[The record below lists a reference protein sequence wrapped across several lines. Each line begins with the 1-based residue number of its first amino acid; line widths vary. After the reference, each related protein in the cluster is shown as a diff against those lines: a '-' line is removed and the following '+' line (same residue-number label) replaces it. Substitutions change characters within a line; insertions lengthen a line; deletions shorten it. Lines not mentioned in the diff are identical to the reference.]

1 MVMETRYH
9 NYNNPAIKISQGE
22 LRHILQRIEV
32 DFMESKIYL
41 QSLTGLE
48 NSLGKSV
55 ANLSST
61 LSSLGREA
69 IRLTFRELAKHCNIV
84 ATNTEEKE
92 EKLFIQNSIPIHNY
106 SRVEGISL
114 DSQPLS
120 SIPDA
125 EENNAQFSQ
134 ASQSIEPINFNSSQS
149 PSLNPPINTN
159 NSPRPQSSPMQTS
172 NLPPSKPKR
181 GKKLTKVELM
191 AQLDQARE
199 EGLKEIGLIIHQARV
214 QKGWSIDYVHS
225 LTLITLHQI
234 IALETGDLKTLPE
247 DVYLRGFIYRLA
259 TALHLDAS
267 SLLQKLP
274 QPDITRSTIPS
285 WYQHSPSS
293 TSYIRPIHL
302 YLGYSTL
309 VAGALGGLAV
319 ISPQES
325 RSLLPE
331 LPTIFTSPS
340 PGNSQQNTPTNKSGT
355 DNSIQEAHRSIAP
368 PEATF

>member
-1 MVMETRYH
+1 MVMESMYQS
-9 NYNNPAIKISQGE
+9 YNNPAIKISQGE
-22 LRHILQRIEV
+22 LRHILQRIET

-55 ANLSST
+55 ANLSLT
-61 LSSLGREA
+61 LGSLGREA

-92 EKLFIQNSIPIHNY
+92 EKLVIQNSIPSHHY
-106 SRVEGISL
+106 SRIENISL
-114 DSQPLS
+114 DSQPIKPMPITEEKGTQSPQSVYPIHLNSAPPDSINPPVSSINPSPLQSAHLPSLSTLS
-120 SIPDA
+120 S
-125 EENNAQFSQ
+125 
-134 ASQSIEPINFNSSQS
+134 
-149 PSLNPPINTN
+149 
-159 NSPRPQSSPMQTS
+159 
-172 NLPPSKPKR
+172 SKPKR

-191 AQLDQARE
+191 AQLDQSRE
-199 EGLKEIGLIIHQARV
+199 EGLKEIGLIIHQARI
-214 QKGWSIDYVHS
+214 QKGWSIDYVRS

-259 TALHLDAS
+259 AVLHLDAP

-274 QPDITRSTIPS
+274 HPDITKSTLPS
-285 WYQHSPSS
+285 WYQDSPSS
-293 TSYIRPIHL
+293 SSYIRPIHL

-319 ISPQES
+319 IMPQES

-340 PGNSQQNTPTNKSGT
+340 PANLQQNNPTNKSKT
-355 DNSIQEAHRSIAP
+355 SNSMQEAHRSIAP